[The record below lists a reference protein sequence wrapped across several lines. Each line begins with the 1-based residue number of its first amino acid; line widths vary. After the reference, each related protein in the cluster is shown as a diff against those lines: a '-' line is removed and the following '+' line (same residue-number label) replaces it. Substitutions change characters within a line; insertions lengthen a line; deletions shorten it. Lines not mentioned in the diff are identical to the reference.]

1 MKIEPTVITVRDLAE
16 GYEDNHE
23 LGVRA
28 FGGKLDVRPPYQ
40 REFVY
45 KDKQRD
51 NPVMQTIAGRLEA
64 GDIAALAAYFRTQK

>member
-1 MKIEPTVITVRDLAE
+1 MQIELHEITIRELTNGYMDNAE
-16 GYEDNHE
+16 N
-23 LGVRA
+23 GVVA

-51 NPVMQTIAGRLEA
+51 AVITTVN
-64 GDIAALAAYFRTQK
+64 